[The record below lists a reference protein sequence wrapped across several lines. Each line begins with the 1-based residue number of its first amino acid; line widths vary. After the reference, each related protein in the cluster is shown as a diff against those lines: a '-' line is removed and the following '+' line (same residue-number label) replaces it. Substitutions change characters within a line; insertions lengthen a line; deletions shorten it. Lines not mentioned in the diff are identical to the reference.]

1 MGNKLYMVKEFW
13 DFIGSYRVI
22 TYTILQKRKVL
33 LKLEVINILMQDI
46 KLTKLRKQILF
57 LCFSQEIKI
66 KILKTSIGKS

>member
-22 TYTILQKRKVL
+22 TYTILRKRKVL
-33 LKLEVINILMQDI
+33 LKLEDI